1 MAPLSINPIVTQ
13 QVQTISRYML
23 PPISRC
29 MRPGISRCM
38 FHTPAVQHREAR
50 FGTYNMVLHQ
60 SRPLIPLLSR
70 THQVALT
77 VSAV

>member
-23 PPISRC
+23 PP
-29 MRPGISRCM
+29 ISRCM